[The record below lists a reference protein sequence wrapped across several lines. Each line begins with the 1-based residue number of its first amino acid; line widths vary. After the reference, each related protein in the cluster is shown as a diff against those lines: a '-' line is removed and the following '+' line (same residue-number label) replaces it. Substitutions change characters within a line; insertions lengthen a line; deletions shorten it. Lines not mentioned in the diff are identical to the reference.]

1 MLCDDQSGWDV
12 GGAGREVQEGGDI
25 CAHIA
30 DYSLEKEFT
39 TTPVFLPGESHGP
52 KSLVAW
58 VAKSWTRL
66 SM

>member
-30 DYSLEKEFT
+30 DYSLEKEFE

-58 VAKSWTRL
+58 VAKSRTRL